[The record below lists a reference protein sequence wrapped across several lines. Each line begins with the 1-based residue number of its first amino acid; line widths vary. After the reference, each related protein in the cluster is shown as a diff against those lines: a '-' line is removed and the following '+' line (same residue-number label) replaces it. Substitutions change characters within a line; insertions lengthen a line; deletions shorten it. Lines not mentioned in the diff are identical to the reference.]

1 MKITKTRVSPL
12 ARRNSSSKIELS
24 RCWSSFRSIGRET
37 PRAKRD
43 TIYSSLQRRGRRP
56 SAMRRRREEE
66 KKKRKKKQRSPLENW
81 SRPWILKVGQP
92 IMIGIGCGI
101 GEMRCDRSLFST
113 FLSEWET
120 CSSSRGNVSFLN
132 R

>member
-1 MKITKTRVSPL
+1 MKITKTRASPL

-66 KKKRKKKQRSPLENW
+66 KKKEEKRNSDHLWKIG
-81 SRPWILKVGQP
+81 PWILKVGQP